1 MSNKIGAIDEIR
13 FQLRNAE
20 YASYVFCC
28 AHRQYENELREFE
41 DDAIDVLSHMNDT
54 VDTLTKPVDKL
65 EKDGDN

>member
-28 AHRQYENELREFE
+28 AHRQYENELKEFE
-41 DDAIDVLSHMNDT
+41 DDVVDVLSHMNDA
-54 VDTLTKPVDKL
+54 VDALTKLVDKL
-65 EKDGDN
+65 EKDRDK